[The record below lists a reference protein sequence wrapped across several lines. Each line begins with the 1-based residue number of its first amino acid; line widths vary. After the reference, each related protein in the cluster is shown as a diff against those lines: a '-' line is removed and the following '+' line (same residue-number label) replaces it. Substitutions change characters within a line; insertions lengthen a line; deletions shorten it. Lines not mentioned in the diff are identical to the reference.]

1 MNMNDIEYKVL
12 SGIEQIGSDGVL
24 GIKVMIGGTNLP
36 DFKDDRFKEIGWKA
50 REAVDALI
58 QEIDAARAQMNPE
71 AIERAKTEKEKIL
84 ACFPSPI
91 FVEEIP
97 NGYCSRGCCRH
108 LPWFI
113 VTTSVGR
120 FKIGWRKSVINIDW
134 SETIGTDQA
143 DPLFINEN
151 VTKGVKYIHAWS
163 YEKAREYILTIMA
176 SAKENA

>member
-84 ACFPSPI
+84 ACFRHRSLWKKSQTGTARAGAAATCRGSSSRHRLDASRSAGASRSSISTGRKPSALIRPI
-91 FVEEIP
+91 R
-97 NGYCSRGCCRH
+97 YSSMR
-108 LPWFI
+108 
-113 VTTSVGR
+113 
-120 FKIGWRKSVINIDW
+120 
-134 SETIGTDQA
+134 
-143 DPLFINEN
+143 
-151 VTKGVKYIHAWS
+151 
-163 YEKAREYILTIMA
+163 M
-176 SAKENA
+176 